1 MNKKLFFLSLATML
15 TAFLAHAYDKSEY
28 KVRPWEIIQG
38 LKPHSELVWDM
49 AKCDLAE
56 WKVSGKAKL
65 SATQHTKLWG
75 DSVAKLDLPPNGSV
89 TIRQPARTCPWS
101 GPCSSGC

>member
-49 AKCDLAE
+49 AKGDLAE

-89 TIRQPARTCPWS
+89 TIRPPAPPTVLTT
-101 GPCSSGC
+101 